1 MQIEVRL
8 FATLRDLF
16 PPEKRGIDI
25 LQLEE
30 GSTISDLINY
40 IKIPQDTPLIIM
52 VNGIR
57 KLDDVELK
65 DGDRIGIFPPV
76 GGG

>member
-1 MQIEVRL
+1 MHVEVRL

-25 LQLEE
+25 IQLEK
-30 GSTISDLINY
+30 GSTISDLINH

-52 VNGIR
+52 VNGR
-57 KLDDVELK
+57 RQLEDVELK